1 MKIKGEKVEVIKEIK
16 YKCKGVKC
24 DICGKLIA
32 SPEKDELATHYNDKY
47 RYYSVITGHHDWGY
61 DSVDSI
67 EHLDVCK
74 DCVMD
79 FVEEC
84 IKGGISKTSGYIEIE
99 TEYVNSYEYL
109 GGKHGLD

>member
-1 MKIKGEKVEVIKEIK
+1 MLQYQAAWKVKKKSEI
-16 YKCKGVKC
+16 
-24 DICGKLIA
+24 
-32 SPEKDELATHYNDKY
+32 
-47 RYYSVITGHHDWGY
+47 
-61 DSVDSI
+61 
-67 EHLDVCK
+67 
-74 DCVMD
+74 MD